1 MERPLLDAHH
11 SAHAALEAAP
21 PAASSSSSSLVTV
34 SLFPAPG
41 ARERAHLANP
51 SLASFPHEEA
61 EPMRGYPPP
70 STASNSVAGATSASS
85 STAGAASFRSVS
97 LPRWSPSPLTP
108 RYLAVTTQHQPPP
121 LGALLTSSAAG
132 TSVEEVGGQYHHY
145 DEDHKAAA
153 SMVETAQRHE
163 GSNGLGELTA
173 AAAVAESGN
182 VNAAGSMAMSAALGA
197 LPLSIARPLGV
208 SLATNTSTAL
218 QTRKRKRIPG
228 AMRMRNFLCM
238 HPGCGKSFTDSAH
251 LRDHTVVH
259 TGEKKLSCPTCNKLF
274 ARASTLQEHIRVHTG
289 EKPYVCGVPGC
300 SKRYA
305 SRAAM
310 RFHRS
315 THVPLTAYAP
325 GQGSEAGIDVNV
337 DSSPQVLS
345 APPLTP
351 FTCQECGKHFRVRE
365 LLMAHLKVHTAHRT
379 AAAVSALT
387 SLSPRGLARTSINES
402 SVELGGTRV
411 VNEEGSAH
419 NNIIFQADDSR
430 HLHDTIRAQQDE
442 IERLQAEVSRLR
454 GQASLQPAPTRPR
467 IEKTGNAVPAQTAPV
482 EMLQD
487 GFKPFECCICR
498 NRFANFYQLT
508 FHGKQHPDAPM
519 TEVTGEQAPLP
530 VGPKYCPEE
539 ECEYAE
545 STGKSLRNLQTLKRH
560 WQRRHQTE
568 RPYACSYCPSSRQKT
583 FKTRENLKAH
593 EKDCTKNVPVR

>member
-1 MERPLLDAHH
+1 
-11 SAHAALEAAP
+11 
-21 PAASSSSSSLVTV
+21 
-34 SLFPAPG
+34 
-41 ARERAHLANP
+41 
-51 SLASFPHEEA
+51 
-61 EPMRGYPPP
+61 MRGYPPP
-70 STASNSVAGATSASS
+70 SNAPNSAVGATSASS
-85 STAGAASFRSVS
+85 SAAGAAGYRSVA
-97 LPRWSPSPLTP
+97 LPLWSPSPLTP
-108 RYLAVTTQHQPPP
+108 RFLAATTHQPPPP

-132 TSVEEVGGQYHHY
+132 SGSTGGSSADDAEEKGPQYPHYVEEHRIDV
-145 DEDHKAAA
+145 
-153 SMVETAQRHE
+153 STSETTHE
-163 GSNGLGELTA
+163 VNQGSNGLGGLSA
-173 AAAVAESGN
+173 AAAVESGN
-182 VNAAGSMAMSAALGA
+182 VSAGASMAALAA
-197 LPLSIARPLGV
+197 LPLPRTLVVPTPPVVLTS
-208 SLATNTSTAL
+208 TSTAL

-228 AMRMRNFLCM
+228 PMRMRNFLCM

-325 GQGSEAGIDVNV
+325 GQGSAAGIDANVNP
-337 DSSPQVLS
+337 SPLVLT
-345 APPLTP
+345 APLTP
-351 FTCQECGKHFRVRE
+351 FACQECGKHFRVRE
-365 LLMAHLKVHTAHRT
+365 LLMAHLKVHAAHRT

-387 SLSPRGLARTSINES
+387 SLSPRGLARPSISGSNAEPGGAGGHGVINE
-402 SVELGGTRV
+402 GG
-411 VNEEGSAH
+411 GAQSG
-419 NNIIFQADDSR
+419 IISQTDDSK

-454 GQASLQPAPTRPR
+454 GEASLQPAPTRPR
-467 IEKTGNAVPAQTAPV
+467 VEKAVSTVPASTAPV
-482 EMLQD
+482 EMLRD
-487 GFKPFECCICR
+487 GYKPFECCICR

-508 FHGKQHPDAPM
+508 FHGKQHPEALM

-560 WQRRHQTE
+560 WQRRHQNE
-568 RPYACSYCPSSRQKT
+568 RPYACSYCPSSRQKR

>member
-1 MERPLLDAHH
+1 
-11 SAHAALEAAP
+11 
-21 PAASSSSSSLVTV
+21 
-34 SLFPAPG
+34 
-41 ARERAHLANP
+41 
-51 SLASFPHEEA
+51 
-61 EPMRGYPPP
+61 MRGYPPP
-70 STASNSVAGATSASS
+70 TNASS
-85 STAGAASFRSVS
+85 SGPGATCAASSAAGAAGFRSVS

-108 RYLAVTTQHQPPP
+108 RYLAATTHQPPPPP

-132 TSVEEVGGQYHHY
+132 SGSGSVTGADGAREAGGQHYHY
-145 DEDHKAAA
+145 SNDHRAA
-153 SMVETAQRHE
+153 STRATVANTTQSHE
-163 GSNGLGELTA
+163 VDQGSIGLEGLSV
-173 AAAVAESGN
+173 AAVTEAGDG
-182 VNAAGSMAMSAALGA
+182 NAAGLMATSSLAS
-197 LPLSIARPLGV
+197 LPLPMTR
-208 SLATNTSTAL
+208 SLVAPPPPTVVTSASSVL

-300 SKRYA
+300 NKRYA

-325 GQGSEAGIDVNV
+325 GQNPEPGANSNAE
-337 DSSPQVLS
+337 STEQVLS
-345 APPLTP
+345 EPLTP
-351 FTCQECGKHFRVRE
+351 FRCQECGKHFRVRE
-365 LLMAHLKVHTAHRT
+365 LLMAHLKVHAAHRT

-387 SLSPRGLARTSINES
+387 SLSPRGLARP
-402 SVELGGTRV
+402 SVSGSYAEPNVAIEHRV
-411 VNEEGSAH
+411 LNEECAH
-419 NNIIFQADDSR
+419 NTIVPQTVDSR
-430 HLHDTIRAQQDE
+430 RLHDTIRAQQDE

-454 GQASLQPAPTRPR
+454 EEASLHSASTQGRR
-467 IEKTGNAVPAQTAPV
+467 EKIVSAVPAQTAPV
-482 EMLQD
+482 EMLRD

-508 FHGKQHPDAPM
+508 FHGKQHPESSM
-519 TEVTGEQAPLP
+519 TEVTGEQTPLP
-530 VGPKYCPEE
+530 VGPKYCPVE

-560 WQRRHQTE
+560 WQRRHQNE
-568 RPYACSYCPSSRQKT
+568 RPYACSYCPSTHQKT